1 MKYLNKYANLAAY
14 EADENKGYPNVS
26 VIGDPEGE
34 YEVKYEKTGN
44 QCGYDATEWNELD
57 YNSAQVGDTF
67 TMTENLCESGT
78 SEAWES
84 FDQDFIDWVIGTAAQ
99 EGTDWS
105 LTVTLDG
112 EEVDVEAEQGSPSLM
127 LHFYAPDA
135 NNSAKAPRPT
145 IGDVESNSEEDT
157 VTTQN
162 FVAGQWEYIIEK
174 EEEPF

>member
-1 MKYLNKYANLAAY
+1 MKYLNKYENLAAY

-44 QCGYDATEWNELD
+44 QCGYDKTEWDELAED
-57 YNSAQVGDTF
+57 TETPQAGDTF

-84 FDQDFIDWVIGTAAQ
+84 LSAGFADWVQGTPAQ
-99 EGTDWS
+99 DYDNWVMT
-105 LTVTLDG
+105 TTLDG
-112 EEVDVEAEQGSPSLM
+112 VQLEEEVEEGSPVRYLK
-127 LHFYAPDA
+127 FYNPEA
-135 NNSAKAPRPT
+135 NNGAKAPAREYLGIVG
-145 IGDVESNSEEDT
+145 IGQDT

-162 FVAGQWEYIIEK
+162 FVAGSWEYIIEK
-174 EEEPF
+174 TDR

>member
-1 MKYLNKYANLAAY
+1 MKYLGKYANLAAY

-44 QCGYDATEWNELD
+44 QCGYDATEWDELAVVEA
-57 YNSAQVGDTF
+57 AQVGDTF

-78 SEAWES
+78 SAAWES
-84 FDQDFIDWVIGTAAQ
+84 LDPSFVDWVIGTAAQ
-99 EGTDWS
+99 DLTDWS

-112 EEVDVEAEQGSPSLM
+112 EEVDFETEQGSPSMFLR
-127 LHFYAPDA
+127 FYTPDA
-135 NNSAKAPRPT
+135 NNGAKAPRPT
-145 IGDVESNSEEDT
+145 IGEVECNSTEDT

-162 FVAGQWEYIIEK
+162 FVAGSWEYVLEK
-174 EEEPF
+174 LDDR